1 MTKSSRDALA
11 PCVPA
16 VYLGLGANLSD
27 PRRQVEQALLQLQ
40 TLPRSE
46 VTAVSSLYRTLPVG
60 PADQPDF
67 INAVVQLD
75 TQLEPLVLLAA
86 LQQIEC
92 QHGRIRNGQRW
103 GPRTLDLDILLIGEQ
118 VLALPQLC
126 VPHPQM
132 HCRAFVLGPLAE
144 IAPPGL
150 EIPGQ
155 GRLDDLLAAVADEA
169 DTMVRL
175 CAGDPGDAVVGA
187 FGGVALPRLR
197 GAATGQ
203 R

>member
-1 MTKSSRDALA
+1 MTDLLSET
-11 PCVPA
+11 PGQCVP
-16 VYLGLGANLSD
+16 VYIGLGANLSD
-27 PRRQVEQALLQLQ
+27 PRRQVEEALLQLQ

-46 VTAVSSLYRTLPVG
+46 VAAVSSLYRTLPVG

-67 INAVVQLD
+67 INAVARLD

-86 LQQIEC
+86 LQQIERH
-92 QHGRIRNGQRW
+92 HGRIRNGQRW

-118 VLALPQLC
+118 VLTLPQLC

-155 GRLDDLLAAVADEA
+155 GRLDDLLAVVANEA
-169 DTMVRL
+169 GTMVRL
-175 CAGDPGDAVVGA
+175 RTDDPGH
-187 FGGVALPRLR
+187 GVDRSFDSTASPRLR
-197 GAATGQ
+197 GAAT